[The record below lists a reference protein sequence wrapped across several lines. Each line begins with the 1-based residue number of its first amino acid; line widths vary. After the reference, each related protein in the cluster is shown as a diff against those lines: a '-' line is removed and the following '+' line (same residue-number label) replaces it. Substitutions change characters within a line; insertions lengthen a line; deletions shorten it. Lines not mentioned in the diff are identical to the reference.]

1 MGIGYM
7 AELDDFETMYAGL
20 TQADREKFSASLD
33 DLGNNTIEYDG
44 FSSESP
50 DNKDEDVNKPSEDNK
65 PSELSEY
72 DKLLFTAISEAIE
85 FGRTTNT
92 TTGIEIIYKEL
103 HEKVMFIKDQLN
115 SLPITT
121 GYNMNEL
128 QKAFFDSI
136 TSHIPSRKPDQFYA
150 RRHTD
155 GIITREFGTET
166 PSITGAFQDKTKL
179 IELLSQIVSLPRHL
193 DIHNMKTLASSEQTV
208 YVDKYLTYYNSL
220 LYWLKFIDN
229 ILTPSNHQPV
239 KPPIYKKQQ
248 PSSKKQQP
256 LSKKQKKGGKSRRR
270 HRKTKRKPY
279 SRRRR

>member
-1 MGIGYM
+1 M
-7 AELDDFETMYAGL
+7 AESDDFEKVYTNEELERYDALLGS
-20 TQADREKFSASLD
+20 DFDND
-33 DLGNNTIEYDG
+33 DDDTSDEHDG
-44 FSSESP
+44 FSESP
-50 DNKDEDVNKPSEDNK
+50 DNKDEDVNK

-92 TTGIEIIYKEL
+92 TTDIEIIYKEL

-121 GYNMNEL
+121 GYKMNKSQE
-128 QKAFFDSI
+128 KFFDSI
-136 TSHIPSRKPDQFYA
+136 TLHIPSRKPNQFYA

-166 PSITGAFQDKTKL
+166 PSITGAFQDTTKL

-193 DIHNMKTLASSEQTV
+193 DIHNMKTSASSEQTV

-239 KPPIYKKQQ
+239 KPPIYKKQ
-248 PSSKKQQP
+248 KP